1 LPRTDSEDDLFNE
14 LSEKDEL
21 TENER
26 HVLEQLKEGAVLTDR
41 DLQSKFANRDRRE
54 SEKELY
60 LKINTELN
68 VIRTSAVRRNSYS
81 TGT

>member
-1 LPRTDSEDDLFNE
+1 MPRTNSEDDLFNE
-14 LSEKDEL
+14 LNEKIEL

-26 HVLEQLKEGAVLTDR
+26 HVLEQLKEGADLIDR